1 MKFKPCQ
8 MPPLW
13 LAIDI
18 GNTNIH
24 IGVFKEDVLRTTYS
38 VRGCNPEDF
47 IKFLDADIF
56 SKVHA
61 TIISSVNPS
70 VESYVTEIIQKRL
83 FVKSLSIGKDIPI
96 CFPILTDNPEK
107 VGIDRLVNALAAF
120 ERVKGWTLVIDSG
133 TAITIDVV
141 NDQGAFLGGII
152 APGVGMASKALNHYT
167 ALLPEISISK
177 PANVLGKNTQDAI
190 NSGIYWG
197 TIGMVSKL
205 VNMLCDELGTQ
216 PEIIA
221 TGGNA
226 GMLAQEIPQISA
238 VFPYLIL
245 DGIKIAYMTRLSSN
259 TPH

>member
-1 MKFKPCQ
+1 

-24 IGVFKEDVLRTTYS
+24 IGVFEEDILHATYL
-38 VRGCNPEDF
+38 VRGGNPADF
-47 IKFLDADIF
+47 LKFLDANVF
-56 SKVHA
+56 AKVHA
-61 TIISSVNPS
+61 TIISSVNPQ
-70 VESYVTEIIQKRL
+70 VESYVTESIQKRL
-83 FVKSLSIGKDIPI
+83 FIKSLSLGKDIPI
-96 CFPILTDNPEK
+96 CIPVLTDNPEK

-141 NDQGAFLGGII
+141 NDRGAFLGGII

-177 PANVLGKNTQDAI
+177 PGNVMGKNTQDAI

-197 TIGMVSKL
+197 TVGMVSKL
-205 VNMLCDELGTQ
+205 VNMLCVELGSQ
-216 PEIIA
+216 PKIIA

-226 GMLAQEIPQISA
+226 AMLAREIPQISA
-238 VFPYLIL
+238 VFPYLTL
-245 DGIKIAYMTRLSSN
+245 DGIKIAYMISLL
-259 TPH
+259 